1 MAIDRWIQRWY
12 VSKSTGD
19 GQWCVAV
26 DRDGIYGCSCPV
38 WKFKKQE
45 CKHIRGIK
53 AGMRGEERILESVA
67 KMSETVARKKVVVET
82 TKTFVK
88 AKEEIKPEAIQSA
101 IDDVDTKLAEIM
113 GKYKQS

>member
-12 VSKSTGD
+12 VTKSTGD
-19 GQWCVAV
+19 GQWCVAL

-53 AGMRGEERILESVA
+53 SGMGGEA
-67 KMSETVARKKVVVET
+67 KIVEPAIKRKVVAET
-82 TKTFVK
+82 TKTFEREISNPK
-88 AKEEIKPEAIQSA
+88 PKEEVKPEMITSK
-101 IDDVDTKLAEIM
+101 IGEVDAKLEEIM
-113 GKYKQS
+113 GRWSKGS

>member
-53 AGMRGEERILESVA
+53 AGMRGEA
-67 KMSETVARKKVVVET
+67 KIVEPAMKRKVVAET

-88 AKEEIKPEAIQSA
+88 AKEEMKPEAIQSA
-101 IDDVDTKLAEIM
+101 IDDVDAKLAEIM
-113 GKYKQS
+113 GKYK

>member
-1 MAIDRWIQRWY
+1 MAIDRWVQRWY
-12 VSKSTGD
+12 VTKSTGD

-53 AGMRGEERILESVA
+53 AGMRGEEKALEPKMEKVA
-67 KMSETVARKKVVVET
+67 VET

-88 AKEEIKPEAIQSA
+88 AKEEMKPEAIQSA

-113 GKYKQS
+113 GKYK